1 MIMKKKQLHQVKT
14 RWYYVF
20 WGIMAVAVVSGQIY
34 VGAGYR
40 EMADA
45 TRSAEIS
52 VRCITK

>member
-1 MIMKKKQLHQVKT
+1 MIMKKKQLHQVKS

-20 WGIMAVAVVSGQIY
+20 WGVIAVAVVSGQIY